1 MKYAELLKK
10 YEALLRENKN
20 LKETIEELNSKIT
33 EESTVKCIVKE
44 TVNLI
49 NDKDKTSITKK
60 SSTQEK
66 LDIFLSIFRGRTDV
80 CAKRWRNKPGYSPYC
95 FNDFK
100 PGICNKPRTK
110 CTECKQSNF
119 APLDRKQL
127 EKHLLGNE
135 VIGLYPLTIKDTC
148 CLLAIDFDK
157 STWREDIAVI
167 RRVCRKHDIPM
178 YVERSRSGEGA
189 HLWFFFENEIKY
201 LDDYVVYIDSIS
213 ESQELRKIWNDY
225 SKKYPYAE
233 NIEFDQIIET
243 IWDLLASFTN

>member
-1 MKYAELLKK
+1 VKYAELLKK
-10 YEALLRENKN
+10 YEELLSENKK
-20 LKETIEELNSKIT
+20 LKEIIVELKAKIT
-33 EESTVKCIVKE
+33 EESTVNCMVKE
-44 TVNLI
+44 TENLI
-49 NDKDKTSITKK
+49 NDEDTTGITKR
-60 SSTQEK
+60 SSTLEK
-66 LDIFLSIFRGRTDV
+66 LELYLSIFKGRTDV

-167 RRVCRKHDIPM
+167 RGVSRKHDIPM

-189 HLWFFFENEIKY
+189 HLWFFFDSEIKAAIARKFGMCLLEQAMQASGRIGFDSFDRLFPSQDY
-201 LDDYVVYIDSIS
+201 LPKVRDYRY
-213 ESQELRKIWNDY
+213 RKANRRR
-225 SKKYPYAE
+225 
-233 NIEFDQIIET
+233 
-243 IWDLLASFTN
+243 L

>member
-10 YEALLRENKN
+10 YEELLSENKK
-20 LKETIEELNSKIT
+20 LKEIIVELKAKIT
-33 EESTVKCIVKE
+33 EESTVNCMVKE
-44 TVNLI
+44 TENLI
-49 NDKDKTSITKK
+49 NDEDTTGITKR
-60 SSTQEK
+60 SSTLEK
-66 LDIFLSIFRGRTDV
+66 LELYLSIFKGRTDV

-148 CLLAIDFDK
+148 CLL
-157 STWREDIAVI
+157 
-167 RRVCRKHDIPM
+167 
-178 YVERSRSGEGA
+178 
-189 HLWFFFENEIKY
+189 
-201 LDDYVVYIDSIS
+201 
-213 ESQELRKIWNDY
+213 
-225 SKKYPYAE
+225 
-233 NIEFDQIIET
+233 
-243 IWDLLASFTN
+243 TNTA